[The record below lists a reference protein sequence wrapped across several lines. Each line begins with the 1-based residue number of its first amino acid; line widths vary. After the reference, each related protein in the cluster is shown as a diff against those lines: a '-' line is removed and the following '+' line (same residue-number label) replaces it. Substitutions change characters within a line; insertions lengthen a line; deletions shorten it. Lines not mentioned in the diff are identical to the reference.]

1 MLQGMDPQEEPN
13 PIIVDSLRERLRTLA
28 TASNLPVPPLV
39 VDAPRQQERP
49 PHVREVAGVR
59 SVVVPRSLI
68 DANPDRQLY
77 ELAACL
83 GREASPV
90 PAQRRRIGGIVLVV
104 LLVALVVL
112 IFLRPASWIWITP
125 ILLYPVGAGLL
136 RWERRAMD
144 DAGRA
149 ILAAAGHRP
158 AEVARDAFGQE
169 TDQPGLKGILSGE
182 PSPSSRLRAAE
193 ADRRNDPT
201 A

>member
-1 MLQGMDPQEEPN
+1 MLRAMDPQQEPN
-13 PIIVDSLRERLRTLA
+13 PIIVDALRERLRTLA
-28 TASNLPVPPLV
+28 TASDLPAPPLV
-39 VDAPRQQERP
+39 VDAPRKEERP
-49 PHVREVAGVR
+49 PHVREVDGVR

-68 DANPDRQLY
+68 EANPARQLF

-90 PAQRRRIGGIVLVV
+90 PAQRRRLGGVVLLV
-104 LLVALVVL
+104 LLVALVAL
-112 IFLRPASWIWITP
+112 IFLRPTSWIWITP
-125 ILLYPVGAGLL
+125 ILLYPVGSGLL

-158 AEVARDAFGQE
+158 VDVAREAFGQE
-169 TDQPGLKGILSGE
+169 TDPPWLKGILSGE
-182 PSPSSRLRAAE
+182 PSPSSRLRAAG
-193 ADRRNDPT
+193 ADRRTDPT